1 MKKKVDRTGPRQVCE
16 SRKKTPEKNPGR
28 WLRPSSQCHQA
39 GVSTVEFH
47 WVTFHQKSQNTAQL
61 CPNNQEE
68 GFNLVEMILPNK
80 ILALPPGIS
89 NLEQIQKL
97 CKNITS
103 HLYKSLQMD
112 VYGRFIHN
120 AKTWK
125 RSTRSWL
132 SERLKRCPRPGT
144 ISHCGKEMWLQAMER
159 HRGT

>member
-1 MKKKVDRTGPRQVCE
+1 MEKKVDRTGPRQVCE
-16 SRKKTPEKNPGR
+16 SRRKTPGKNPGP

-47 WVTFHQKSQNTAQL
+47 QVTFHQKSQNMAQL

-97 CKNITS
+97 CQNITSHTS
-103 HLYKSLQMD
+103 HLYKSLQVD
-112 VYGRFIHN
+112 VYGRFITLLKPGSNQHAPHSGSGSSAARDN
-120 AKTWK
+120 GPSVTVRKK
-125 RSTRSWL
+125 RGI
-132 SERLKRCPRPGT
+132 KP
-144 ISHCGKEMWLQAMER
+144 
-159 HRGT
+159 